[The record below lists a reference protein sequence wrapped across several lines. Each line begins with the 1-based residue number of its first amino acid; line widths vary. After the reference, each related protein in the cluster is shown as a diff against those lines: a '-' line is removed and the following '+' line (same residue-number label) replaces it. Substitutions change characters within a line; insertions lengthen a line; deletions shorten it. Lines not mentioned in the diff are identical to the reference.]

1 MKLNYKK
8 DPPSDLD
15 VIFDRGEDKPL
26 FGKMIEEYT
35 PISQQGNIGS
45 CAANA
50 GADALEIV
58 LANSRLDKTNIPQVS
73 RKYLYWAARS
83 WDGTESIDAGTYI
96 RTIMRQMHRV
106 GVCPEADW
114 PYDENYQQAPSLEA
128 TIRASENKIDGYS
141 RIANVGEQRIL
152 DLASAID
159 RGYPVV
165 FGTGVG
171 QAFMG
176 LYGDGVLQSPASI
189 VGYHALVATGYKVV
203 NSRVRF
209 RIRNSW
215 GEEWGDK
222 GRCWFDEEY
231 MTAPMTSDLWVVT
244 KMREFA

>member
-1 MKLNYKK
+1 MKLNYKQ

-15 VIFDRGEDKPL
+15 VIFDRGDDRFL
-26 FGKMIEEYT
+26 FGKMIQEYT

-83 WDGTESIDAGTYI
+83 LDGNQDVDAGTYI
-96 RTIMRQMHRV
+96 RSIMHQMHRV
-106 GVCPEADW
+106 GVCSEEDW
-114 PYDENYQQAPSLEA
+114 PYDENYGQAPSLEA

-141 RIANVGEQRIL
+141 RIAHVGDQRVL
-152 DLASAID
+152 DIASAIEK
-159 RGYPVV
+159 GYPVV

-171 QAFMG
+171 KELMG
-176 LYGDGVLQSPASI
+176 LSADAVMSPPKSI
-189 VGYHALVATGYKVV
+189 VGYHALVVTGYRVV
-203 NSRVRF
+203 DGRVQF

-215 GEEWGDK
+215 GEEWGDN
-222 GRCWFDEEY
+222 GRCWFDEDY
-231 MTAPMTSDLWVVT
+231 MTSPMTSDLWVVT